1 MVHCRREWQTTSAFL
16 PSEPHEQH
24 EEAKDMTPED
34 ESSRL
39 VGVQY
44 ATGKEQRAITNSFR
58 KNEVAGSKQKLAV
71 MLILGC
77 V

>member
-44 ATGKEQRAITNSFR
+44 TYAIGEEQTNSSR
-58 KNEVAGSKQKLAV
+58 
-71 MLILGC
+71 
-77 V
+77 